1 MFCLLSLLL
10 LKTISLDSNL
20 VKDPSLHSLV
30 CWKEVSKYG
39 AGITLGSQGASIT
52 GNSDGAYYLSQKI
65 KPKAGQFY
73 KVSVDVDYK
82 INNYYPAGIY
92 VTDTSMSRVLGKF
105 ERFYSSKTDESW
117 QFVFYSRNGAP
128 VKLVMGFLNGIN
140 GEVTFR
146 NVSVTPYHYRPDF
159 RPDGFTA
166 RMTAR
171 FPLLFDS
178 TSYDTTITR
187 IGDYVNWVLLSDSSY
202 CDDEQE
208 VVGLQDMFR
217 SDPSHPYLTALLND
231 VPDIVHSY
239 CQKSS
244 LCLGEILTKEFHIPV
259 RQIFM
264 SRNGVG
270 EHQFLEYWNPFCE
283 RWIVID
289 LYFNARYI
297 KDGALLSGAALS
309 ADTAPGYIR
318 RFGKY
323 YFYPNTDE
331 LVNDWHTLA
340 MQEDGYYVLSF
351 PYQ

>member
-1 MFCLLSLLL
+1 M
-10 LKTISLDSNL
+10 D
-20 VKDPSLHSLV
+20 
-30 CWKEVSKYG
+30 
-39 AGITLGSQGASIT
+39 T
-52 GNSDGAYYLSQKI
+52 GMRQ
-65 KPKAGQFY
+65 
-73 KVSVDVDYK
+73 
-82 INNYYPAGIY
+82 
-92 VTDTSMSRVLGKF
+92 TLGKF
-105 ERFYSSKTDESW
+105 ERFYSSRTGEEW
-117 QFVFYSRNGAP
+117 QFVFYSRDGEP

-146 NVSVTPYHYRPDF
+146 NVSVTPYDYQTVF
-159 RPDGFTA
+159 RPDSLTA

-178 TSYDTTITR
+178 TNYDTTITR

-208 VVGLQDMFR
+208 VVGLQNMLR
-217 SDPSHPYLTALLND
+217 SDSSYPYLTALLND
-231 VPDIVHSY
+231 VPNIVHSY

-270 EHQFLEYWNPFCE
+270 QHQFLEYWNPFAG

-297 KDGALLSGAALS
+297 KDGVLLSGAALT

-331 LVNDWHTLA
+331 LVHDWHTLTV
-340 MQEDGYYVLSF
+340 QEDGYYVLSF